1 MPTLVTIGI
10 NTPADG
16 YNYYIGPCGGTLV
29 AYPGNTTTQDVIQVD
44 LEDPI
49 YGFVG
54 GETTY
59 CYQICTVELSNADF
73 DPGGGSSGTS
83 GSSNEVCCCEGQG
96 TLNDPIPTPSD
107 PPDEYGVS
115 VTSCC
120 GVSNQF
126 TFLVDS
132 GSPAPQP
139 GQVYLIFGTCYT
151 INSVDGSTG
160 PPVENPF
167 LIANGCVDEYCQC
180 TWQLLSCRSGANGP
194 LVSFDDNTYIPT
206 TGQNGDIYTLNDV
219 CYYFSPV
226 PSSAQPI
233 LTIQQSELTSGG
245 CDSCGGDKEN
255 FVFKECATGEQVVI
269 EVTDIPNNVTNADI
283 EGSAVINSGIGSP
296 FPNSLSNCL
305 TVMSSTEGTFTSS
318 ITYATLSS
326 AIVGNTPCSCP
337 NVRVPVLSC
346 DGVTE
351 LDLILW
357 EYTSIP
363 QFQDIIYIPAGATQ
377 GLFPAYEDECYRV
390 LTSAIAVATV
400 NLNYNS
406 ITTASGPTDC
416 SDAICP

>member
-29 AYPGNTTTQDVIQVD
+29 AYPGNTTTDDVIQVD

-59 CYQICTVELSNADF
+59 CYQICTVELSNKDF
-73 DPGGGSSGTS
+73 DPGG

-96 TLNDPIPTPSD
+96 TLNDPIPIPTD
-107 PPDEYGVS
+107 PEDRYGIGS
-115 VTSCC
+115 TSCC
-120 GVSNQF
+120 GVVNNWEF
-126 TFLVDS
+126 ILDS
-132 GSPAPQP
+132 GSAAPQV
-139 GQVYLIFGTCYT
+139 GQVYLIYGTCYEIT
-151 INSVDGSTG
+151 SLGVSTG
-160 PPVENPF
+160 PPVVNP
-167 LIANGCVDEYCQC
+167 LQIPNGCSDANCECS
-180 TWQLLSCRSGANGP
+180 WQLLSCRSGANGP
-194 LVSFDDNTYIPT
+194 IVSFDNTYIPN
-206 TGQNGDIYTLNDV
+206 TGQSGDIYTINDV

-226 PSSAQPI
+226 PLSTPPT
-233 LTIQQSELTSGG
+233 LTLQQADVTSGG
-245 CDSCGGDKEN
+245 CDSCGNVKEN
-255 FVFKECATGEQVVI
+255 FIFKECVTGEQVII

-283 EGSAVINSGIGSP
+283 EGNAVINSGIGSP

-337 NVRVPVLSC
+337 NVRIPVLSC
-346 DGVTE
+346 DGFTE

-363 QFQDIIYIPAGATQ
+363 QPQDMIYIPAGATQ

-390 LTSAIAVATV
+390 LTSATAVDTV

-406 ITTASGPTDC
+406 ITIASGPTDC
-416 SDAICP
+416 NDAICP